1 MRLDLASR
9 DAHIGIRRC
18 EMSNVV
24 SLRQP
29 TAAVD
34 GLQTFAA
41 EDDRKRLTA
50 AASKAVLR
58 LVVAW
63 NGSNAEGAAL
73 LGVSESTWDR
83 IKSGRWDG
91 VLSQDQL
98 TRASALI
105 GVFKG
110 LHLLFADDMADRWPR
125 LANRGPVFDRMTPIQ
140 AMITGGIPRM
150 LETRQ
155 YIDGLRGGL

>member
-1 MRLDLASR
+1 M
-9 DAHIGIRRC
+9 
-18 EMSNVV
+18 ENVI
-24 SLRQP
+24 SLERP
-29 TAAVD
+29 FGAAG

-41 EDDRKRLTA
+41 EADRRRLTPA
-50 AASKAVLR
+50 AAKAVVR
-58 LVVAW
+58 VAERW
-63 NGSNAEGAAL
+63 GANNAQAAAL

-105 GVFKG
+105 GIFKG
-110 LHLLFADDMADRWPR
+110 LHVLFADSMADRWPS
-125 LANRGPVFDRMTPIQ
+125 LLNRGPVFDRRSPID
-140 AMITGGIPRM
+140 AMIVGGIPRM

-155 YIDGLRGGL
+155 YVDALRGGL